1 MKKSILQFSVIAAIA
16 ATMTLSTSCSSDDG
30 PAAYVPEPLNFNV
43 GVGGIKASTRT
54 GSAAAANPWTT
65 VDERFASGDVV
76 AIYTTDADNKWYTKS
91 YATSA
96 ASTADNAATALTMGT
111 AAADNFYWAGTTD
124 KKAFHAWSFGNNTA
138 IANTSAGN
146 GSSSDDL
153 SFTKFT
159 VTADQ
164 QAGSNTEFL
173 YSFGYI
179 PYSTAAKTIVLNHQL
194 ARIDLELVTAKQET
208 ELDVS
213 KTVKIG
219 EAAANKGVTIA
230 GTFSKGN
237 YSSLVTAG
245 TEDLGNGHNGSWT
258 LSTESEDIDK
268 VITPRVTVVETSDG
282 ASPAK
287 YTTKY
292 SAVVLP
298 QSFDGKSMFVITY
311 DGATYIY
318 TGVADDNIELGKK
331 YTYKI
336 EITASALNVNQVSIA
351 LWDATD
357 RGSVTADLQ

>member
-16 ATMTLSTSCSSDDG
+16 ATMTLTTSCSSDDDV
-30 PAAYVPEPLNFNV
+30 YVPEPLNFNV

-96 ASTADNAATALTMGT
+96 ASTADNAATGLTIGT
-111 AAADNFYWAGTTD
+111 AAADKFYWAGTTD

-146 GSSSDDL
+146 GSSTDDL

-194 ARIDLELVTAKQET
+194 ARIDLELVTAKRET

-213 KTVKIG
+213 KTVRIG
-219 EAAANKGVTIA
+219 EAATNKGVTIA
-230 GTFSKGN
+230 GTFTKGN
-237 YSSLVTAG
+237 PSSLATPG

-258 LSTESEDIDK
+258 LSTASEDIDK
-268 VITPRVTVVETSDG
+268 EITPRVTVAEISDG

-298 QSFDGKSMFVITY
+298 QSFKDKSMFVITY

-318 TGVADDNIELGKK
+318 TGVAGDNIELGKK

-336 EITASALNVNQVSIA
+336 EIEASALNVTQVSIA
-351 LWDATD
+351 SWDATD
-357 RGSVTADLQ
+357 KGSVTAELQ